1 MAITVTWLNAVL
13 NKPRDKILRKADTN
27 GLSVRVTLR
36 GKVVFTYRYRLE
48 GKQTSVD
55 LGLYPSMSLNEARSK
70 ALEIMSQLQQ
80 GISPKTTTEE
90 NTEPQIL
97 TIKDL
102 CLRWYE
108 DYVKVQRKNEAPA
121 VLRIMELH
129 LFPAFGEVPVNSL
142 TVKGAFNMLSV
153 LSKSQTTSRFIT
165 LLQQLKQ
172 AFRYGVKFYDVEQN
186 PLSEITSR
194 DFGKQVNDRDR
205 VLSDDEL
212 VKVIELIE
220 SENFTPEQRC
230 AFWIVL
236 HTGCRHSEL
245 TQSRH
250 NHFDLEAGVWTV
262 PRELS
267 KNKMA
272 VVRPLSAECMRYVK
286 LLMDWNSNS
295 PFLLPG
301 RNPTSPVQITWGC
314 HIARKMREFLKD
326 TPDFEEWTLHDLRRT
341 ARTAWSKWAAH
352 HVAELML
359 GHKLTGVH
367 AVYDRYK
374 YVEEMKDTYDKW
386 AEYLDGL
393 KNKGA

>member
-36 GKVVFTYRYRLE
+36 GKVIFTYRYRLD

-55 LGLYPSMSLNEARSK
+55 IGSYPSTSLNEARTK
-70 ALEIMSQLQQ
+70 ALEIMSQLQV
-80 GISPKTTTEE
+80 GVSPKTTKDEP
-90 NTEPQIL
+90 TEPQIL

-129 LFPAFGEVPVNSL
+129 LFPDFGDVPVNSL

-153 LSKSQTTSRFIT
+153 LAKSQTTSRFIT

-194 DFGKQVNDRDR
+194 DFGKQVKDRDR
-205 VLSDDEL
+205 VLSEDEL
-212 VKVIELIE
+212 VQIIRLIE
-220 SENFTPEQRC
+220 SDEFTIEQRC
-230 AFWIVL
+230 VFWIVL

-245 TQSRH
+245 TQAQHS
-250 NHFDLEAGVWTV
+250 NFDLDTGVWTV

-267 KNKMA
+267 KNKIA
-272 VVRPLSAECMRYVK
+272 VVRPLSPECMVYVK
-286 LLMDWNSNS
+286 RLMDWNVHS
-295 PFLLPG
+295 PFILPG
-301 RNPTSPVQITWGC
+301 RNPSSPVQITWGC
-314 HIARKMREFLKD
+314 HIARKMREFLKE

-341 ARTAWSKWAAH
+341 ARTAWSKWTQH

-374 YVEEMKDTYDKW
+374 YLDEMTETYKQW
-386 AEYLDGL
+386 ANYLEGL